1 MRLPPHWRR
10 RLLPP
15 PHVRHH
21 LRRRAAH
28 LAHRLSPRSLGGRL
42 LAGAALFTFVALVF
56 SLVLMWQVLARFV
69 TGQVDQRLDDKIVTL
84 ASQLRAAPDG
94 TIRLVG
100 DADGPPF
107 DRRHTHA
114 FWWIGGPRNALHSRW
129 LAANEI
135 VPPTGDELAALPAPP
150 PPPPGPPGEDLP
162 SPGEKGRPQTI
173 AMRGPGGEAMHV
185 RVARRTIDGTRVTIL
200 VAAPAGSIAHPMREA
215 MTTIA
220 LAIVGLGLALLAATV
235 LQVRIGLRPLGRLR
249 GQIAAVRA
257 GRAATLPRDQPDE
270 VAPLVDE
277 LNALLAQHAANL
289 ERARRHVAN
298 LAHGL
303 KTPLAT
309 LALTVERV
317 PGEDGAAAHRLVEV
331 VERRIRHHLGRARAA
346 ALEEPARAR
355 TPLAARL
362 ADLGAALERIYAER
376 SKIAFTLACGGEIAV
391 ACEPQDVD
399 EIFGNLLDNAFK
411 YTRAHVACTARD
423 VGRQTIVEIADDGP
437 GLAADEI
444 ARVMRPGQ
452 RLDEDVPGHGFGLP
466 IARELVELY
475 GGTLAL
481 AAGAEHGLVVT
492 VRLPAR

>member
-1 MRLPPHWRR
+1 
-10 RLLPP
+10 
-15 PHVRHH
+15 
-21 LRRRAAH
+21 
-28 LAHRLSPRSLGGRL
+28 
-42 LAGAALFTFVALVF
+42 
-56 SLVLMWQVLARFV
+56 
-69 TGQVDQRLDDKIVTL
+69 
-84 ASQLRAAPDG
+84 
-94 TIRLVG
+94 
-100 DADGPPF
+100 
-107 DRRHTHA
+107 
-114 FWWIGGPRNALHSRW
+114 
-129 LAANEI
+129 
-135 VPPTGDELAALPAPP
+135 
-150 PPPPGPPGEDLP
+150 
-162 SPGEKGRPQTI
+162 
-173 AMRGPGGEAMHV
+173 MRGPGGEAMHV

-220 LAIVGLGLALLAATV
+220 LAIVGLGLALLAATL

-249 GQIAAVRA
+249 GEIAAVRA
-257 GRAATLPRDQPDE
+257 GRAAALPGDQPDE

-309 LALTVERV
+309 LALTVERL

-346 ALEEPARAR
+346 ALQEPARTR

-362 ADLGAALERIYAER
+362 ADLGAALTRIHAR
-376 SKIAFTLACGGEIAV
+376 DIVFALDCDGAIVV
-391 ACEPQDVD
+391 ACETQDVD

-411 YTRAHVACTARD
+411 YTRAHVSCTARE

-481 AAGAEHGLVVT
+481 AAGAERGLVVT